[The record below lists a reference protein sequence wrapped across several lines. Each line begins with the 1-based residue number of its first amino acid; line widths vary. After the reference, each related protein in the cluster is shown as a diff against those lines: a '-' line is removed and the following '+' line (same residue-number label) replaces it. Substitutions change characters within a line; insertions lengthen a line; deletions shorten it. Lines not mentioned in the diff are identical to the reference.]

1 MDKDTFFTMN
11 PSIRV
16 KEVNQLLQRY
26 DLKKVAEIAG
36 IPYSTFT
43 KEMRVG
49 DYFYHQSDKQYY
61 PFVRSEDERLKG
73 KQKEDLDELAF
84 IREHFEALKD
94 LLQMYKSNRLLMLDE
109 RIYSKEAKYE
119 NKSLKMNTELYEE
132 FKKFCEEYYPQ
143 FKIQDLICQSLLDF
157 QSKYSW

>member
-61 PFVRSEDERLKG
+61 LFVRSEEERFKAE
-73 KQKEDLDELAF
+73 QKEESDELFF
-84 IREHFEALKD
+84 IR
-94 LLQMYKSNRLLMLDE
+94 
-109 RIYSKEAKYE
+109 
-119 NKSLKMNTELYEE
+119 NTLT
-132 FKKFCEEYYPQ
+132 
-143 FKIQDLICQSLLDF
+143 L
-157 QSKYSW
+157 